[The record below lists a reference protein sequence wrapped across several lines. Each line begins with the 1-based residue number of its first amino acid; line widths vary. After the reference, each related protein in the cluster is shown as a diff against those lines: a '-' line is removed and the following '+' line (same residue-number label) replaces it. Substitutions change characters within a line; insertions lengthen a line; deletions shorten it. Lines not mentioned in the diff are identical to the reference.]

1 MKMKNFIKN
10 YKVLFTIRIGYKFA
24 SYVWRKQEIAFIN
37 LKINRH
43 LKLKRYAIWKKV
55 ESI

>member
-24 SYVWRKQEIAFIN
+24 SYVWRKQEIAYIN
-37 LKINRH
+37 LKIDGH
-43 LKLKRYAIWKKV
+43 FELKRYAIWKKV
-55 ESI
+55 KSI